1 MRQKIVRSP
10 FAGKYNKHW
19 RYDRKSIVPV
29 ATSDGINIVTG
40 SKQ

>member
-1 MRQKIVRSP
+1 LRRFGEFMMQEIVRSP
-10 FAGKYNKHW
+10 FAGK
-19 RYDRKSIVPV
+19 SVPV